1 MSAPKK
7 TAGRIQKYNAE
18 NAVLCASTLT
28 KMVSLDSVLL
38 APDVDL
44 PRAKAIAPINKVSAT
59 MIGNSFV
66 DRSAARARAVI
77 RTASVIRLWTT
88 GASLSED
95 LCSIQLRHG
104 LERDYIKALQRT
116 VENIC
121 SRVGLVPFSVSISY
135 QRQCFPIPIL
145 EIKLVIFVTFSGC
158 FEYNLTFAFP
168 KKCHFLTGGQ
178 FEEQIFDSIDG
189 IS

>member
-59 MIGNSFV
+59 IIGNSFV

-77 RTASVIRLWTT
+77 RTASYIRLWTS
-88 GASLSED
+88 GASLSEE
-95 LCSIQLRHG
+95 LCSYQLRTAW
-104 LERDYIKALQRT
+104 RDYIKALQRT

-145 EIKLVIFVTFSGC
+145 EIKVVIFVIFSGC
-158 FEYNLTFAFP
+158 FEYILAFAFP
-168 KKCHFLTGGQ
+168 EKCHLLTGGQ
-178 FEEQIFDSIDG
+178 FE
-189 IS
+189 